1 MIQIWKHWHTWSGS
15 VRDANH
21 QKSQNIEISQHMFL
35 EVEKVSLTKK
45 KQNSWVTTY
54 SPPTHAPPPPVLIN
68 QGEYNMVVNKSI
80 SQVSQLQHLQFIF
93 VLIFSREMVIHG
105 QWIAWLIEN
114 IYLANILKSTFS
126 VFMNTQ
132 SEKWIVDVVA
142 AKLMKCFY
150 WFIIHTIS

>member
-1 MIQIWKHWHTWSGS
+1 MKTLAHMIRLRPWCKPSKESKYWNLTAYVSGS
-15 VRDANH
+15 R
-21 QKSQNIEISQHMFL
+21 KSEPNKKE
-35 EVEKVSLTKK
+35 TKFMG
-45 KQNSWVTTY
+45 NY
-54 SPPTHAPPPPVLIN
+54 LLSPHALPPPPVLIN

-93 VLIFSREMVIHG
+93 ALIFSREMVIHG

-142 AKLMKCFY
+142 AKLMKYFY